1 MREREGEQ
9 KNRKVVTSLN
19 ALAGDMSGRYTE
31 GDDDDGGGGTSN
43 VWRNEWSKKSGEEKE
58 QCTEQTREE

>member
-1 MREREGEQ
+1 M
-9 KNRKVVTSLN
+9 TSLN

-31 GDDDDGGGGTSN
+31 GDDDDDDGGGGTSN